1 MKINELDYISIL
13 GPTGSGKSELAIE
26 LARQIPIEIISVDSV
41 SVYRGLDIGSAKPTL
56 TDQQSVVHHLID
68 ICDLNEVF
76 TVGKF
81 VEQAKVLV
89 QEIKQRG
96 RLPVFC
102 GGTIM
107 YMKALQGNY
116 HNLPCISPATERDVS
131 AIYEKEGVCG
141 LYQRLKEED
150 PLMAEKLHF
159 NDRQRV
165 QRALAVKRE
174 TGQSLSEYWGQGGD
188 HQLNGH
194 DFLLMVTDRKQHR
207 VKLAERVDQM
217 LMTGFDE
224 ECKALLEK
232 YGEGVRSHPAI
243 RSIGYKEMTLCIC
256 ESLTI
261 KDVRELMIVSSAQF
275 VKRQMTWLNAWPKEK
290 STRFLLNDDNST
302 LSHIAS
308 SIVETLIR

>member
-1 MKINELDYISIL
+1 MNIDKLDYISIL
-13 GPTGSGKSELAIE
+13 GPTGSGKSMLALELACY
-26 LARQIPIEIISVDSV
+26 IPIEIISVDSV

-56 TDQQSVVHHLID
+56 ADQQSVVHHLID
-68 ICDLNEVF
+68 ICDLNEIF

-81 VEQAKVLV
+81 VEQAKVLI

-116 HNLPCISPATERDVS
+116 HNLPCISPTTESDIS
-131 AIYEKEGVCG
+131 AIYKEEGGSG

-150 PLMAEKLHF
+150 PVMAEKLHF

-174 TGQSLSEYWGQGGD
+174 TGKSLSEYWGQSSE

-194 DFLLMVTDRKQHR
+194 NFLLMVTDRMQHR
-207 VKLAERVDQM
+207 IKLAARVDQM
-217 LMTGFDE
+217 LMMGFDD

-232 YGEGVRSHPAI
+232 YGDRVWSHPAT
-243 RSIGYKEMTLCIC
+243 RSIGYKEMTLCIR
-256 ESLTI
+256 ENLAI

-290 STRFLLNDDNST
+290 STRVLLNDDNST

-308 SIVETLIR
+308 SIVETLVI